1 MKGYAS
7 IFIGIVVVLL
17 LLFAL
22 TATLDIDIFNDPEPW
37 MRERS
42 GEVAFVG
49 VGLLL
54 ADVLF
59 PVPSSFVMTAHGR
72 LFGPVL
78 GTLLSLAGSIGLT
91 MLSYSIGRAGGR
103 RMTRVVPEAE
113 RDRAERVLGRWGVGL
128 IIMTRPLPLLAESVA
143 VMAGASK
150 MPAWKVLL
158 AVSVTTALSWIA
170 GYEGGI
176 VGALPAGLPTFAI
189 PQLDFTVIPK
199 LAVGAAV
206 MTLIGLVE
214 TAAIPKTIAT
224 TFG

>member
-103 RMTRVVPEAE
+103 WMTRVAPEAE
-113 RDRAERVLGRWGVGL
+113 RDRVERVLGRWGVAL

-158 AVSVTTALSWIA
+158 A
-170 GYEGGI
+170 GI
-176 VGALPAGLPTFAI
+176 VGSLPAAVFYAIAGSQAQDAVSSTVVIVIVCVVAAGLWWFAK
-189 PQLDFTVIPK
+189 TTECTSVPK
-199 LAVGAAV
+199 
-206 MTLIGLVE
+206 
-214 TAAIPKTIAT
+214 
-224 TFG
+224 